1 MVKHIANALGHE
13 PQVRGLAPDE
23 QIESHVQQFAAEGR
37 DVDAEGGGE
46 PEEFVALPEVGAPEG
61 VVEEELLA
69 EGADDAGVEGVG
81 VPRRGVEA
89 HLGVGE
95 VEDQVLPLVADV
107 VGLEAEECGQP
118 VEEVGAGAGGP
129 VGEGRPAKVVDDL
142 EGGGGGADLQE
153 PEGGVVDD
161 GAVDGDDVVDL
172 VRRRR
177 RRGRRRV

>member
-37 DVDAEGGGE
+37 DAGARGE
-46 PEEFVALPEVGAPEG
+46 PEESVALEEVGAPEG
-61 VVEEELLA
+61 VVAEELLA
-69 EGADDAGVEGVG
+69 EGADDVEVEGVG
-81 VPRRGVEA
+81 VIRRRVEA

-107 VGLEAEECGQP
+107 VGLEAEEGGQP

-129 VGEGRPAKVVDDL
+129 VGEGRRAEVVDD
-142 EGGGGGADLQE
+142 
-153 PEGGVVDD
+153 
-161 GAVDGDDVVDL
+161 
-172 VRRRR
+172 
-177 RRGRRRV
+177 